1 MSPAEASG
9 LRVHVVL
16 WSPASVITNIWF
28 SNGTWVSGQLD
39 IQTVRLPASKN
50 KDGRLEPLCFDLY
63 GDEFGYQ
70 SLSVYHRFLPQG
82 QLKSQQLQN
91 NELTTTTKKPKGTN
105 LQPGPGL
112 LLLFSVSAVGGLDN
126 LGLNVRGRHCR
137 KGRGTRRHPGV
148 KRGEPSISRSLPI
161 LPGSVHF
168 CLFLLGAC
176 WLTTT
181 ALPSIC
187 RSLLVTPSF
196 HSCLRVIGLSL
207 CQHPGDISASP
218 LL

>member
-50 KDGRLEPLCFDLY
+50 EDGRLEPLCFDLY

-70 SLSVYHRFLPQG
+70 SLSVYHRSLPQG

-91 NELTTTTKKPKGTN
+91 NELTTTTKKT
-105 LQPGPGL
+105 Q
-112 LLLFSVSAVGGLDN
+112 D
-126 LGLNVRGRHCR
+126 
-137 KGRGTRRHPGV
+137 
-148 KRGEPSISRSLPI
+148 E
-161 LPGSVHF
+161 
-168 CLFLLGAC
+168 
-176 WLTTT
+176 
-181 ALPSIC
+181 
-187 RSLLVTPSF
+187 
-196 HSCLRVIGLSL
+196 
-207 CQHPGDISASP
+207 
-218 LL
+218 